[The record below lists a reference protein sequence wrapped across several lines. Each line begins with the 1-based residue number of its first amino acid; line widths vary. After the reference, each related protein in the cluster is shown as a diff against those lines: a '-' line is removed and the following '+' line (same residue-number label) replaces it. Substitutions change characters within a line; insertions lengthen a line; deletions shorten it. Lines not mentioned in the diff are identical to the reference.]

1 MRTAGAAGMPEPAL
15 SRATVDRAG
24 EHRTD
29 EAWLS
34 AAWLRE
40 GTRVVLVAEDRT
52 LVAEDG
58 TGQAEIVLLPASAA
72 PDGMRYFLGS
82 DTAGVDYFAVSV
94 PGLEPYRAPGVR
106 EGGLRELG
114 TLLAAG
120 DVGLLVH
127 AVALDAWHR
136 THPFCPRC
144 AHSTDIAF
152 GGHMRRCPS
161 CGTEHFP
168 RTDPAVIMLVT
179 DGEDRCLLARNA
191 AWDEGRWS
199 VLAGFVDPG
208 ESLEQAVRREL
219 VEEVGV
225 RAESVEYAGS
235 QAWPFPASLM
245 IGFFGRTTDPAITVD
260 GEEIA
265 QARWFSRAELRE
277 AMTEGVVALPSGVS
291 IARMMIEH
299 WHGGPLPRTPSW

>member
-1 MRTAGAAGMPEPAL
+1 MPEPAL
-15 SRATVDRAG
+15 SRATVGRAG

-34 AAWLRE
+34 AAWLRDS
-40 GTRVVLVAEDRT
+40 TRVVLVAQDRT

-58 TGQAEIVLLPASAA
+58 TGQAEVVLLPSSAA

-94 PGLEPYRAPGVR
+94 PDLESCRAPGVR
-106 EGGLRELG
+106 EAGLREIAA
-114 TLLAAG
+114 LLTARDA
-120 DVGLLVH
+120 GLLVH
-127 AVALDAWHR
+127 AVALDTWHR

-144 AHSTDIAF
+144 AHSTEIAF
-152 GGHMRRCPS
+152 GGHMRRCLS

-179 DGEDRCLLARNA
+179 DGQDRCLLARNS
-191 AWDEGRWS
+191 AWPEGRWS

-219 VEEVGV
+219 LEEVGV
-225 RAESVEYAGS
+225 RTDSVEYAGS

-245 IGFFGRTTDPAITVD
+245 IGFFGRATDPGITVD

-265 QARWFSRAELRE
+265 QACWFSRAQLRE
-277 AMTEGVVALPSGVS
+277 AMAEGAVALPSGVS
-291 IARMMIEH
+291 IARVMIEH
-299 WHGGPLPRTPSW
+299 WHGGPLPQSNSW

>member
-1 MRTAGAAGMPEPAL
+1 MRAAVTGLPEPAL
-15 SRATVDRAG
+15 SRAAVDRAG

-34 AAWLRE
+34 AAWLRDS
-40 GTRVVLVAEDRT
+40 TRAVLVAQDRT
-52 LVAEDG
+52 LVAEDEA
-58 TGQAEIVLLPASAA
+58 GQLGIVLLPSSSA

-82 DTAGVDYFAVSV
+82 DTTGVDYFAVSV
-94 PGLEPYRAPGVR
+94 RDLKPYRTMGTR
-106 EGGLRELG
+106 EAGLRETG
-114 TLLAAG
+114 TLLSAR

-144 AHSTDIAF
+144 AHATDVAF
-152 GGHMRRCPS
+152 GGHMRRCQS
-161 CGTEHFP
+161 CRTEHFP

-179 DGEDRCLLARNA
+179 DTEDRCLLARNA
-191 AWDEGRWS
+191 AWEEGRWS

-208 ESLEQAVRREL
+208 ESLEQAVRREVL
-219 VEEVGV
+219 EEVGV
-225 RAESVEYAGS
+225 RADAVRYAGS

-245 IGFFGRTTDPAITVD
+245 LGFFASATHPRITVD

-265 QARWFSRAELRE
+265 QARWFSRGELRE
-277 AMTEGVVALPSGVS
+277 AMAEGVVALPSDVS
-291 IARMMIEH
+291 IARVMIER
-299 WHGGPLPRTPSW
+299 WYGGPLPESPSW

>member
-1 MRTAGAAGMPEPAL
+1 MPEPAL
-15 SRATVDRAG
+15 SRAAVDRAG

-34 AAWLRE
+34 AAWLRSS
-40 GTRVVLVAEDRT
+40 TRVVLVAQDHT

-58 TGQAEIVLLPASAA
+58 AGQLEVVLLPASSA
-72 PDGMRYFLGS
+72 PDGTRYFLGS

-94 PGLEPYRAPGVR
+94 PSLRPYRTLGTR
-106 EGGLRELG
+106 EAGLRETG
-114 TLLAAG
+114 TLLSPR

-136 THPFCPRC
+136 SHPFCPRC
-144 AHSTDIAF
+144 AHATDVAF

-161 CGTEHFP
+161 CRTEHFP

-179 DGEDRCLLARNA
+179 DTEDRCLLARNA
-191 AWDEGRWS
+191 AWQEGRWS

-208 ESLEQAVRREL
+208 ESLEQAVRREVL
-219 VEEVGV
+219 EEVGV
-225 RAESVEYAGS
+225 RADSVRYAGS

-245 IGFFGRTTDPAITVD
+245 LGFFASAANPAIAVD

-265 QARWFSRAELRE
+265 QARWFSRARLRE
-277 AMTEGVVALPSGVS
+277 AMVEGVVALPSRVS
-291 IARMMIEH
+291 IARVMIEQ
-299 WHGGPLPRTPSW
+299 WYGEPLPQTPSW